1 MMLRVVDLETCG
13 FEPPAGVCEIGF
25 CDLVRDEEG
34 WHVGVPGHLLI
45 DPGSPIP
52 PETSAVHHI
61 TDADVI
67 GAPSFEDA
75 ARAVFF
81 DEERDLAPRVVL
93 VAHNA
98 RFERQWL
105 TPEVTGEVHWICTY
119 KAALRVWPD
128 APSHSN
134 GALRYWL
141 KPEGLQPRQRWP
153 KERVVEKWIGISLD
167 EAIRMKPSW
176 TSAIEN
182 RWPLIEL
189 RMNRR
194 DCLAWL
200 DSHGYPLP
208 PKSACTFCPFRRDAE
223 WRRMRDEAPEEFADA
238 VAIDHAI
245 RAPGHGRRRGEA
257 FIHQSLKPLDQVDLS
272 TAAERGQ
279 PDLFLNECEGMCG
292 V

>member
-1 MMLRVVDLETCG
+1 MNAPVRHTPGAGLRLRVLSLG
-13 FEPPAGVCEIGF
+13 AGVQSTTLALMAAHGEIGPMPDCAIF
-25 CDLVRDEEG
+25 ADTGAEPEAVYAHLRWLMSPGVLPFPVHMVSAGNLRDEILGAADGTSRNDARPPWYIRNSDGSKGILRRQCTQDYKILPIQKRVRD
-34 WHVGVPGHLLI
+34 LL
-45 DPGSPIP
+45 
-52 PETSAVHHI
+52 
-61 TDADVI
+61 
-67 GAPSFEDA
+67 
-75 ARAVFF
+75 
-81 DEERDLAPRVVL
+81 
-93 VAHNA
+93 
-98 RFERQWL
+98 
-105 TPEVTGEVHWICTY
+105 
-119 KAALRVWPD
+119 
-128 APSHSN
+128 
-134 GALRYWL
+134 
-141 KPEGLQPRQRWP
+141 GLQPRQRWP